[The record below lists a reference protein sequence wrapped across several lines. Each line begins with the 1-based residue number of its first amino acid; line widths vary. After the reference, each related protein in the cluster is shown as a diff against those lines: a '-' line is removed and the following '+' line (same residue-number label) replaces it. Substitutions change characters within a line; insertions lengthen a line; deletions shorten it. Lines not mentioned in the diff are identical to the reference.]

1 MPAIFISHS
10 SLDQKVSDEV
20 KAALARL
27 GFERVFLDFDTE
39 RGIGLGENWEKRL
52 YEELS
57 RCHAVVLVLTQNW
70 IASKWGFVELAQAR
84 ALGKVILPVLCEPLG
99 EHLVLPEIQA
109 GDLLDWKGDG
119 LGRLERRLLAIGN
132 ELARGFSLDAQRPP
146 YPGIHAFEAEDAAIY
161 FGRDDET
168 RAVIERLDARR
179 RQGGARFIIVIG
191 ASGSGKSSLL
201 KAGVVPQLGR
211 RRGQWIVLPPMRPEK
226 APLEALAK
234 AIAERA
240 GEPEAWRAWH
250 SRLQGPDAARHIE
263 DLAKDLRVGQAR
275 SAALLLP
282 IDQFEEVF
290 TIAAP
295 AERAGFL
302 ALLAAMFDPARDLPV
317 IALATGRADVLQGLL
332 EASELAPLTETVPL
346 PRIPLDRVPRLVEG
360 PAAVAGIL
368 VEKGLPERI
377 AHDVASQDAL
387 PLFAYALRLLHER
400 SADKKRLTLA
410 EYEALG
416 DPIHDL
422 NP

>member
-70 IASKWGFVELAQAR
+70 IASKWCFVELAQAR

-119 LGRLERRLLAIGN
+119 RGRLERRLLAIGN
-132 ELARGFSLDAQRPP
+132 ELARGFSLDVQRPP

-179 RQGGARFIIVIG
+179 RQGGARLLAIVG

-201 KAGVVPQLGR
+201 KASVLPQLVR
-211 RRGQWIVLPPMRPEK
+211 RRSHWMVLPVVRPEK
-226 APLEALAK
+226 TPLEALAK
-234 AIAERA
+234 AIAQQVGA
-240 GEPEAWRAWH
+240 PGAWREWH
-250 SRLQGPDAARHIE
+250 EILGGDAAIDRFAELIR
-263 DLAKDLRVGQAR
+263 DLRVGEAR
-275 SAALLLP
+275 NAQVLLP

-290 TIAAP
+290 TVATAS
-295 AERAGFL
+295 ERAGFL
-302 ALLAAMFDPARDLPV
+302 RVLAATIDAARDLPV
-317 IALATGRADVLQGLL
+317 MAIATGRSDVL
-332 EASELAPLTETVPL
+332 
-346 PRIPLDRVPRLVEG
+346 EG
-360 PAAVAGIL
+360 
-368 VEKGLPERI
+368 
-377 AHDVASQDAL
+377 
-387 PLFAYALRLLHER
+387 
-400 SADKKRLTLA
+400 
-410 EYEALG
+410 
-416 DPIHDL
+416 
-422 NP
+422 